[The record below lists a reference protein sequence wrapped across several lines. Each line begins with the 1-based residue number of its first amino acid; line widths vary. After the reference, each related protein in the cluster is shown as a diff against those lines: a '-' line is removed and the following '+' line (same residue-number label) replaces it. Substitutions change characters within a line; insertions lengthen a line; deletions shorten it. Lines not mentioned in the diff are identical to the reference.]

1 MLSPQEALVY
11 TMVVAAESDHEVA
24 EAEIKIIGDLVNHLP
39 IFRGLDRAAM
49 TRMATACSKML
60 GQSGGADKV
69 FELIRQALTP
79 PLRDTAYA
87 LACDVIAVDSR
98 LNRNEM
104 RDPGTGPH
112 RARGR
117 PGHGARHRAG
127 RGGSLSGCL
136 TRPPA
141 AGSKIQG
148 AADAA
153 TP

>member
-49 TRMATACSKML
+49 TRMATACSKLL

-104 RDPGTGPH
+104 QILEQVRIELEVDPVMA
-112 RARGR
+112 RAIEQVAEVRFQ
-117 PGHGARHRAG
+117 
-127 RGGSLSGCL
+127 
-136 TRPPA
+136 A
-141 AGSKIQG
+141 A
-148 AADAA
+148 
-153 TP
+153 

>member
-1 MLSPQEALVY
+1 MTVRSTSTEPEPRMLSPQEALVY
-11 TMVVAAESDHEVA
+11 TMVVAAESDHEIA

-49 TRMATACSKML
+49 TRVATACSKLL

-104 RDPGTGPH
+104 RILEQVRIELGVDPVMA
-112 RARGR
+112 RAIEQVAEVRFQ
-117 PGHGARHRAG
+117 
-127 RGGSLSGCL
+127 
-136 TRPPA
+136 A
-141 AGSKIQG
+141 A
-148 AADAA
+148 
-153 TP
+153 

>member
-1 MLSPQEALVY
+1 MTVRSTSTEPEPRMLSPQEALVY
-11 TMVVAAESDHEVA
+11 TMVVAAESDHEIA

-49 TRMATACSKML
+49 TRVATACSKLL

-104 RDPGTGPH
+104 RILEQVRIELEVDPVMA
-112 RARGR
+112 RAIEQIAEVRFQ
-117 PGHGARHRAG
+117 
-127 RGGSLSGCL
+127 
-136 TRPPA
+136 A
-141 AGSKIQG
+141 A
-148 AADAA
+148 
-153 TP
+153 

>member
-60 GQSGGADKV
+60 GQKGGADKV

-104 RDPGTGPH
+104 QILEQVRIELEVDPVMA
-112 RARGR
+112 RAIEQVAEVRFQ
-117 PGHGARHRAG
+117 
-127 RGGSLSGCL
+127 
-136 TRPPA
+136 A
-141 AGSKIQG
+141 A
-148 AADAA
+148 
-153 TP
+153 

>member
-11 TMVVAAESDHEVA
+11 TMVVAAESDHEIA
-24 EAEIKIIGDLVNHLP
+24 DAEIKIIGDLVNHLP

-49 TRMATACSKML
+49 TRVATACSKLL

-104 RDPGTGPH
+104 RILEQVRIELEVDPVMA
-112 RARGR
+112 RAIEQIAEVRFQ
-117 PGHGARHRAG
+117 
-127 RGGSLSGCL
+127 
-136 TRPPA
+136 A
-141 AGSKIQG
+141 A
-148 AADAA
+148 
-153 TP
+153 

>member
-11 TMVVAAESDHEVA
+11 TMVVAAESDHEIA

-49 TRMATACSKML
+49 TRMATACSKLL

-104 RDPGTGPH
+104 RILEQVRIELEVDPVMA
-112 RARGR
+112 RAIEQVAEVRFQ
-117 PGHGARHRAG
+117 
-127 RGGSLSGCL
+127 
-136 TRPPA
+136 A
-141 AGSKIQG
+141 A
-148 AADAA
+148 
-153 TP
+153 

>member
-49 TRMATACSKML
+49 TRMATACSKLL
-60 GQSGGADKV
+60 GESGGADKV
-69 FELIRQALTP
+69 FELIRRALTP

-104 RDPGTGPH
+104 RILEQVRIELEVDPVMA
-112 RARGR
+112 RAIEQVAEVRFQ
-117 PGHGARHRAG
+117 
-127 RGGSLSGCL
+127 
-136 TRPPA
+136 A
-141 AGSKIQG
+141 A
-148 AADAA
+148 
-153 TP
+153 